1 MDDMT
6 KQPRPQ
12 RRAFPEP
19 RSPATG
25 KALLV
30 KSELEAGA
38 EIVAAL
44 DESGLNVNV
53 ALRATLSEYG
63 GERLILASRHF
74 DDDSPI
80 KSYGKVLDALR
91 EKGVPQRQVPDMLVL
106 RMKDDPFIRDLRK
119 LFGKAE
125 SRGHAPRGPVLRRS
139 VRRRRVRLPD
149 QLAIAPASDPCAQ
162 TRPLQH

>member
-1 MDDMT
+1 M
-6 KQPRPQ
+6 
-12 RRAFPEP
+12 
-19 RSPATG
+19 G

-30 KSELEAGA
+30 KSEIEAGA
-38 EIVAAL
+38 EIVEAL

-53 ALRATLSEYG
+53 ALWATLSEYG

-91 EKGVPQRQVPDMLVL
+91 EKGVPHRQVPDMLVL
-106 RMKDDPFIRDLRK
+106 RRKDPFIRDLRK

-125 SRGHAPRGPVLRRS
+125 SVEGM
-139 VRRRRVRLPD
+139 RLGGQSFGD
-149 QLAIAPASDPCAQ
+149 RFVEEGYVYRIS
-162 TRPLQH
+162 